1 MSSKTINSQ
10 TASEIFKSR
19 KIILEQL
26 NKLGYD
32 VSDYDNFSVHEIA
45 ILSNNKQLDL
55 LLKNP
60 KTNKKVFVKYH
71 LGTKLRNNHVY
82 DYIEDLF
89 VIDSIDDEDDADED
103 TILTKNDDLL
113 IITKK
118 KLNDNLMN
126 FLNILYKKDG
136 YFINVYDY
144 HRYLYNIL
152 DNELQPEFKILLDEE
167 KEEIKK
173 TYNILHDKQFPE
185 ISRFDP
191 VSVIFG
197 IRPGQVFEITR
208 SSPTAIKSKY
218 YRICI

>member
-1 MSSKTINSQ
+1 MSAKTINSQ
-10 TASEIFKSR
+10 TVSKIFKSR

-26 NKLGYD
+26 SKLGYD
-32 VSDYDNFSVHEIA
+32 VSDYDNFSINEIA

-89 VIDSIDDEDDADED
+89 IIDSNDDDED
-103 TILTKNDDLL
+103 TILTKNDDLI
-113 IITKK
+113 IITKE
-118 KLNDNLMN
+118 KLNDNLTN

-136 YFINVYDY
+136 YYVNVYDY

-152 DNELQPEFKILLDEE
+152 DNELQPEFNVLLDEE

-173 TYNILHDKQFPE
+173 KYNILNDKQFPE

-191 VSVIFG
+191 VAVIFG

-208 SSPTAIKSKY
+208 SSPTSIKSKY